1 MLKYYN
7 ILLLHVATT
16 TQIIAYLNL
25 SFRFSLK
32 ETHHTTR
39 NVSAISF
46 DNVMHKKVR
55 LNITNLSLNFEKNCS
70 LLLKLK

>member
-16 TQIIAYLNL
+16 TQIIAYLNS
-25 SFRFSLK
+25 SFRFFLK
-32 ETHHTTR
+32 DTHH
-39 NVSAISF
+39 VSAISF

-55 LNITNLSLNFEKNCS
+55 LNITNLSLNYEKNYS